1 MSGIKEVAK
10 LAGVS
15 VATVSRVLND
25 SSSVLPET
33 RDRVCEAIAKLNYQ
47 PNLLARNL
55 RRSETKLILAI
66 IPSISN
72 MFFSQVVKGMHN
84 KARKHGYNLLLC
96 DTEEDDGSLDA
107 YLDMLR
113 FHQADGV
120 IFVSS
125 AVNKNKLAEIAG
137 TYPVVQCSE
146 YNEDLDLSYVTI
158 DNKLAA
164 YQAVQHLIKTG
175 KKRIALINGFDYHS
189 STRLRLEGYKQ
200 ALADNGIEFC
210 DELVRQGTY
219 GLKSGLRVTRQL
231 LSLKQPPDGI
241 LAGSD
246 MMAIGAIK
254 FIKQMGMR
262 VPEDIGVV
270 GFDDTRVTSIF
281 EPSVTSISQP
291 MFDLGQCSVEI
302 LLKKINSSDSY
313 EEKLILEHELVI
325 RHSTV

>member
-33 RDRVCEAIAKLNYQ
+33 KDRVCEAIEKLNYQ

-72 MFFSQVVKGMHN
+72 MFFSEVVRGMQN
-84 KARKHGYNLLLC
+84 KARKYGYNLLLC
-96 DTEEDDGSLDA
+96 NTEDDSESLKV
-107 YLDMLR
+107 YLNLLKSR
-113 FHQADGV
+113 QADGV

-125 AVNKNKLAEIAG
+125 AIEQQTLTGIAK
-137 TYPVVQCSE
+137 THPVVLCSE
-146 YNEDLDLSYVTI
+146 YYDGLDISYISI

-164 YQAVQHLIKTG
+164 YQAVQHLIRTG
-175 KKRIALINGFDYHS
+175 RKRIAFINGFDYHI

-200 ALADNGIEFC
+200 ALADNNIEFRE
-210 DELVRQGTY
+210 ELVRQGTY
-219 GLKSGLRVTRQL
+219 GLKSGLRVMRQF
-231 LSLKQPPDGI
+231 LSLEEPPDGV

-254 FIKQMGMR
+254 FIKQSGLK

-270 GFDDTRVTSIF
+270 GFDDTRATSIF

-291 MFDLGQCSVEI
+291 MFDMGQCAVDI
-302 LLKKINSSDSY
+302 LLKKINSLQGY